1 MESTVK
7 ERLKSYLKKNNI
19 KAVDFCNTIGVSSGF
34 ISGMRESI
42 QPDKL
47 KSIAINYPSIDIAWL
62 MTGISSSVNS
72 EPNSSLIDEIESLKQ
87 KLEES
92 KKEILRLEGEN
103 SVMREQLG
111 LSQRKNGKT
120 A

>member
-7 ERLKSYLKKNNI
+7 ERLKAFLKKNNI
-19 KAVDFCNTIGVSSGF
+19 KAVDFCNAIGVSSGF
-34 ISGMRESI
+34 IAGMRESI

-47 KSIAINYPSIDIAWL
+47 KSIAINYPSLDIAWL
-62 MTGISSSVNS
+62 MTGISTSVKTDNS
-72 EPNSSLIDEIESLKQ
+72 LNDELESLKQ
-87 KLEES
+87 KLEEA

-103 SVMREQLG
+103 SIMREQLG
-111 LSQRKNGKT
+111 LSQRKNGKS

>member
-7 ERLKSYLKKNNI
+7 ERLKAFLKKNNI
-19 KAVDFCNTIGVSSGF
+19 KAVDFCNAIGVSSGF
-34 ISGMRESI
+34 IAGMRESI

-47 KSIAINYPSIDIAWL
+47 KSIAINYPSLDIAWL
-62 MTGISSSVNS
+62 MTGISTSVKTDNS
-72 EPNSSLIDEIESLKQ
+72 LSDELESLKQ
-87 KLEES
+87 KLEEA

-103 SVMREQLG
+103 SIMREQLG
-111 LSQRKNGKT
+111 LSQRKNGKS